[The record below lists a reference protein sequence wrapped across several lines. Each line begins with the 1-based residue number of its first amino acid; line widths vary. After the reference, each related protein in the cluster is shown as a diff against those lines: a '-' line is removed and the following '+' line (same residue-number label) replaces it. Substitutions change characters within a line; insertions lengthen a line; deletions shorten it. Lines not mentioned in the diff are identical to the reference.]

1 MRLHK
6 PYFAVLFNWNKQK
19 LSTDIVYFHI
29 QNKKNTKFLMH
40 TRLQFIYEKK
50 FLRVYKYLKLGK
62 SSNLYFKPRTA
73 TEHLREAEY
82 LVIPDFDLP
91 FDKNSFLEYC
101 STFKISKP
109 KVAKVC
115 SYCLNVRN
123 KWTTLED
130 DSIFYKGKRI
140 CDYCSKQELV
150 TELQRSNLVVSGG
163 LTKFFQQQAEREGN
177 LEKVLEN
184 IVLGTEQDPIN
195 NPSSTLFDVIP
206 AKKWKKSVKLK
217 DIKDI
222 KPEICKLLASVGIT
236 SLLPI

>member
-140 CDYCSKQELV
+140 CDY
-150 TELQRSNLVVSGG
+150 
-163 LTKFFQQQAEREGN
+163 
-177 LEKVLEN
+177 
-184 IVLGTEQDPIN
+184 
-195 NPSSTLFDVIP
+195 
-206 AKKWKKSVKLK
+206 
-217 DIKDI
+217 
-222 KPEICKLLASVGIT
+222 
-236 SLLPI
+236 